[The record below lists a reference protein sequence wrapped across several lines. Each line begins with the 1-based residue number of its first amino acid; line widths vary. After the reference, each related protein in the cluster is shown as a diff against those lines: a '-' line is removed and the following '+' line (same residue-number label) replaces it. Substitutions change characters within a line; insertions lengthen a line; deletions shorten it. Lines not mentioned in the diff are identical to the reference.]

1 MIKKLINKLLGIKSP
16 SKESLKGL
24 DSKTALIGFCD
35 GLSKALQEDNSQKV
49 AESIAKLHLGIME
62 FMESGY
68 ISYESV
74 DSELMKLEV
83 K

>member
-1 MIKKLINKLLGIKSP
+1 MIKFVKKLLGIKSP
-16 SKESLKGL
+16 SRSSLEGIDPRLALNGL
-24 DSKTALIGFCD
+24 CNGLSEALISND
-35 GLSKALQEDNSQKV
+35 KPKV
-49 AESIAKLHLGIME
+49 AESMAKMHLGIME